1 MQLETYV
8 RSFANGRM
16 RVRHPALVGLDG
28 EERQAI
34 EAMVMAVNGVTSVS
48 FNPSVGSALLLWD
61 PLRLDV
67 ETMKDH
73 LQGWLEMVEA
83 GDDSALEEGTHAPQS
98 EGCSLAT
105 CAKEAL
111 EPAKKIGQT
120 ALDSVAKAIV
130 PDVKNTK
137 RARRMAQNR
146 IMLGLGSASVA
157 SLVFNKTGHGY
168 LGWGFAAFVLL
179 HLWQHRR
186 VL

>member
-34 EAMVMAVNGVTSVS
+34 EAMVMAVDGVTSVS
-48 FNPSVGSALLLWD
+48 LNPSVGSALLLWD

-83 GDDSALEEGTHAPQS
+83 GDDSALEEGTHVPQF
-98 EGCSLAT
+98 EGCSLTT

-111 EPAKKIGQT
+111 EPAKKMVQT
-120 ALDSVAKAIV
+120 ALDSVAGREKHQ
-130 PDVKNTK
+130 
-137 RARRMAQNR
+137 ARPTHGAKPHHAGT
-146 IMLGLGSASVA
+146 GLRVRG
-157 SLVFNKTGHGY
+157 VF
-168 LGWGFAAFVLL
+168 GF
-179 HLWQHRR
+179 Q
-186 VL
+186 

>member
-34 EAMVMAVNGVTSVS
+34 EAMVMAVDGVTSVS
-48 FNPSVGSALLLWD
+48 LNPSVGSALLLWD

-83 GDDSALEEGTHAPQS
+83 GDDSALEEGTHVPQF
-98 EGCSLAT
+98 EGCSLTT

-111 EPAKKIGQT
+111 KPAKKLVRRRWT
-120 ALDSVAKAIV
+120 AL
-130 PDVKNTK
+130 P
-137 RARRMAQNR
+137 R
-146 IMLGLGSASVA
+146 
-157 SLVFNKTGHGY
+157 
-168 LGWGFAAFVLL
+168 
-179 HLWQHRR
+179 
-186 VL
+186 

>member
-34 EAMVMAVNGVTSVS
+34 EAMVMAVDGVTSVS

-73 LQGWLEMVEA
+73 LQGWLEMVE
-83 GDDSALEEGTHAPQS
+83 E
-98 EGCSLAT
+98 
-105 CAKEAL
+105 
-111 EPAKKIGQT
+111 IG
-120 ALDSVAKAIV
+120 
-130 PDVKNTK
+130 
-137 RARRMAQNR
+137 RAH
-146 IMLGLGSASVA
+146 V
-157 SLVFNKTGHGY
+157 
-168 LGWGFAAFVLL
+168 
-179 HLWQHRR
+179 
-186 VL
+186 